1 MRVIDCDR
9 CGDTLTAPNDT
20 ELSVRLA
27 AHFASEHD
35 ERLSEEDLEELLAD
49 EAYDAMDS

>member
-9 CGDTLTAPNDT
+9 CGETMTAANDS
-20 ELSVRLA
+20 ELARRVS
-27 AHFASEHD
+27 AHFDAEHGEQLSD
-35 ERLSEEDLEELLAD
+35 EEVDELLAD

>member
-9 CGDTLTAPNDT
+9 CGETLTAPNDA
-20 ELSVRLA
+20 ELSARLG

-35 ERLSEEDLEELLAD
+35 ERLSEEELEELLS
-49 EAYDAMDS
+49 EQAYDAMDS

>member
-9 CGDTLTAPNDT
+9 CGETLTAANDS
-20 ELSVRLA
+20 ELSVRLG
-27 AHFASEHD
+27 AHLASEHD
-35 ERLSEEDLEELLAD
+35 ERLSEEEIEELLAE